1 MRVTDLL
8 KTELEKNKS
17 GREGIKRNE
26 VEAWTSF
33 KYFISTPRKT
43 HCISFIK
50 KNLLGPFVK
59 LSALYFENQTKHKY
73 EYFEIMK
80 YIICKQMVNIATIT
94 L

>member
-33 KYFISTPRKT
+33 KYFIS
-43 HCISFIK
+43 IDNSSIV
-50 KNLLGPFVK
+50 GPFMIDISDRK
-59 LSALYFENQTKHKY
+59 
-73 EYFEIMK
+73 
-80 YIICKQMVNIATIT
+80 
-94 L
+94 